1 MNCFCSNQI
10 PPIYR
15 GDDAT
20 ITLVVIQPDGSKMN
34 FNGKT
39 IKFIVKK
46 DKNKEDSSAIIY
58 KEFSP
63 TEDTEELVIFLTEE
77 DTDKEPGSYWYGV
90 RVIQGD
96 YQTTDGE
103 GKLEIK
109 QGPFYGE

>member
-10 PPIYR
+10 PPIFR

-20 ITLVVIQPDGSKMN
+20 ITLSVVQPDGTNMN

-39 IKFIVKK
+39 VKFIVKK
-46 DKNKEDSSAIIY
+46 DKNKADSTAIIL
-58 KEFSP
+58 KEYTP
-63 TEDTEELVIFLTEE
+63 TEDIDKISIVLTEN

-90 RVIQGD
+90 RVIVDD
-96 YQTTDGE
+96 YQTTEGE